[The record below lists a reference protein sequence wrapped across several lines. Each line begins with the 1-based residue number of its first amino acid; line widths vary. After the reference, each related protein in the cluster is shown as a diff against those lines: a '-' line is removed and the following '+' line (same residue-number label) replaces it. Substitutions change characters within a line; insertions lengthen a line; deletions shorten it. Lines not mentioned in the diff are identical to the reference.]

1 MCAAF
6 SQGLECVALK
16 HIRVSVASSARC
28 HSPKTCGCA
37 VDVLHGAADCHALC
51 HQHVYKVVRRCASDS
66 RAACAWLCKTRITI
80 DACRAAPRVC
90 LCSLARRSGE
100 GALLV
105 SKSAMRVIS
114 NMILRGL
121 LLISLLWVSSALS
134 LDMVISH
141 YQEPL
146 LAVQAFV
153 SRAQA
158 ALTQVDTFR
167 VFFYTQGTLN
177 VSGVPASWTVTH
189 LSPNRG
195 TENHGYIHFLAHQKW
210 ETADFVWFSQA
221 IPDHY
226 MADKLWIRLP
236 LLTNRTGM
244 LALALIDRCSCDECG
259 GGSMGLRVRLRE
271 IYAMANHAFCHGSWP
286 AFYNGEFIVSKKR
299 IQAQSEWLY
308 RYLLTVLEAGSDHF
322 THEDVKYYP
331 PADDQHAPVTS
342 TPEKPLLGH
351 TLERSWNM
359 LFRCFD
365 ATRCCEEN
373 VTACEPDFCQC
384 LD

>member
-1 MCAAF
+1 
-6 SQGLECVALK
+6 
-16 HIRVSVASSARC
+16 
-28 HSPKTCGCA
+28 
-37 VDVLHGAADCHALC
+37 
-51 HQHVYKVVRRCASDS
+51 VRRCASGA
-66 RAACAWLCKTRITI
+66 RAACAYAHDMLTH
-80 DACRAAPRVC
+80 AAC

-105 SKSAMRVIS
+105 STSAMRVIS
-114 NMILRGL
+114 NTLLRGL
-121 LLISLLWVSSALS
+121 LLISLLWLSSALS

-146 LAVQAFV
+146 VAVQAFV

-167 VFFYTQGTLN
+167 VFFNTQGTLN

-195 TENHGYIHFLAHQKW
+195 TENHGYMHFLAHQKW

-271 IYAMANHAFCHGSWP
+271 IYAMANRAFCHGSWP

-308 RYLLTVLEAGSDHF
+308 RYLLEVLEAPADHF

-331 PADDQHAPVTS
+331 PAAHLTS
-342 TPEKPLLGH
+342 TPENPHLGY
-351 TLERSWNM
+351 TLERSWNI
-359 LFRCFD
+359 LFKCFN